1 MRRFDFNWS
10 HEENGDVDVVVS
22 IVSEDFK
29 NDGFF
34 LVQMRKNIITLKRI
48 GQEKHQYIPEMSD
61 VEISMVRAMC
71 EGYYSAIHRKQ
82 KTFIWV

>member
-1 MRRFDFNWS
+1 MRRLDFNWS
-10 HEENGDVDVVVS
+10 PEENGDVDVVVS

-29 NDGFF
+29 NNGFF
-34 LVQMRKNIITLKRI
+34 LVQMRENIITYKRI

-61 VEISMVRAMC
+61 KEMAVVKAVC
-71 EGYYSAIHRKQ
+71 EGYYAAINKKQ

>member
-29 NDGFF
+29 NNGFF
-34 LVQMRKNIITLKRI
+34 LVQMRENTIAFKRI

>member
-29 NDGFF
+29 NDGSF
-34 LVQMRKNIITLKRI
+34 LVQMRENII
-48 GQEKHQYIPEMSD
+48 QEKHQYIPEMSN
-61 VEISMVRAMC
+61 VERNMVRAMC
-71 EGYYSAIHRKQ
+71 EGYYSAIHKKQ